1 MKYINQLEPD
11 GLIEN
16 FLTNPPND
24 FNAWLAEGG
33 VPVFSAKFDLLTTA
47 DSDFRQ
53 KIQKIPFYTKWSKL
67 LQPKTCFIGTT
78 VSEYALLTNTIK
90 ADLLANQ
97 IKQQYAKDFP
107 FLIVK
112 DIPQDSPLQS
122 QQANDYSKAF
132 IEALKSNGFIEIE
145 GQALAWVPVDYE
157 SINDYLSKL
166 SASRRKD
173 FRRKLKLREK
183 IDINV
188 LQGGDECFF
197 KQSILDAYYQL
208 YLNVYEQSEVH
219 FDLLTK
225 AFFTQLLQDKQT
237 GTKIFTY
244 HHQDELVGYN
254 ICFVVDNLLV
264 DKYIGLVYPAARD
277 FNLYYISWFHNLEYA
292 KQNGLKF
299 YIAGWTD
306 PQVKA
311 SLGAQFTFTQHMV
324 YIRNPLLRAILR
336 KLSSRFESDRTWR
349 DSHTDMN
356 NKEGKHA

>member
-16 FLTNPPND
+16 FLTNPPNN
-24 FNAWLAEGG
+24 FNAWLADSG
-33 VPVFSAKFDLLTTA
+33 VPVFSAKFDLLTSA

-53 KIQKIPFYTKWSKL
+53 KIQKIPFYPKWSKL
-67 LQPKTCFIGTT
+67 LQPNTCFVGTT
-78 VSEYALLTNTIK
+78 VSEYALLTNTLP
-90 ADLLANQ
+90 ADLLATR

-112 DIPQDSPLQS
+112 DIPQDSPLQN
-122 QQANDYSKAF
+122 QQANDYAKTF
-132 IEALKSNGFIEIE
+132 IEALKDNGFIEIE

-157 SINDYLSKL
+157 NIDDYLSKL

-183 IDINV
+183 VDINV

-197 KQSILDAYYQL
+197 EQAVLDTYYQL

-237 GTKIFTY
+237 VTKIFTY
-244 HHQDELVGYN
+244 HHQGELVGYN
-254 ICFVVDNLLV
+254 ICFIVNDMLV

-292 KQNGLKF
+292 KQNELKY

-311 SLGAQFTFTQHMV
+311 SLGAKFTFTQHLV
-324 YIRNPLLRAILR
+324 YIRNPLLRTILR
-336 KLSSRFESDRTWR
+336 KLSRRFESDRTWR
-349 DSHTDMN
+349 DAHTDIN
-356 NKEGKHA
+356 KKEGNHG